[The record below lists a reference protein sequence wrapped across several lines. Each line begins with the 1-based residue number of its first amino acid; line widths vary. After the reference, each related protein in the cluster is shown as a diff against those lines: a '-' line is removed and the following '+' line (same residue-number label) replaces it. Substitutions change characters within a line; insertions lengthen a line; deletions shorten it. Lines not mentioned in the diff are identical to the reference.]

1 MVRNITGRAIV
12 NSSTFYRHYL
22 DKYDLLEQ
30 YLHEMYALFADRES
44 TILKKLDIKPA
55 LNSYYALLVECK
67 EAGVHHMQKKLTI
80 HDIAKIAGVSAA
92 TVSRVLN
99 QKTTVDPGIRE
110 HVMKIVNEHGFVPSI
125 AASALRGGRTQLIGV
140 LSPPLT
146 FPFVPEIMLGV
157 SEVADRTE
165 YEVVLY
171 MMSPVRDHKD
181 VLDRILMMKLS
192 AGLIAIV
199 PGGLGPHLDYLS
211 RQGIS
216 IVTIEDQVTPI
227 NTPWIGIDNVK
238 GGYEAT
244 HYLLS
249 LGHRRIA
256 HISGPAGYLCTNER
270 YEGYCQAL
278 HEAGLDV
285 DPGLRWQGD
294 FSVPGGRACAQQMF
308 SRPHEEWPDAI
319 FTAND
324 QTAFGVMDVAEEYGL
339 RIPDDFSLI
348 GFDDMPIAPFTKP
361 GLTTI
366 RQPHREMG
374 VLACELLLSSI
385 DSHNHPFMPFH
396 AGEEDSELAI
406 YQDGRWKT
414 AREGETFSRPV
425 AEENKNVRVLLP
437 TRLIERESCR
447 SRFCQK

>member
-1 MVRNITGRAIV
+1 
-12 NSSTFYRHYL
+12 
-22 DKYDLLEQ
+22 
-30 YLHEMYALFADRES
+30 
-44 TILKKLDIKPA
+44 
-55 LNSYYALLVECK
+55 
-67 EAGVHHMQKKLTI
+67 MQKKLTI
-80 HDIAKIAGVSAA
+80 YDIAKIAGVSAA

-110 HVMKIVNEHGFVPSI
+110 HVMKIVNEHGFVPSL
-125 AASALRGGRTQLIGV
+125 AASALRGGRSQLIGV

-157 SEVADRTE
+157 SEVADRTG

-171 MMSPVRDHKD
+171 MMSPARDHND
-181 VLDRILMMKLS
+181 VLDRILSLKLS

-211 RQGIS
+211 GQGVS
-216 IVTIEDQVTPI
+216 IVTIDDQVAPI
-227 NTPWIGIDNVK
+227 HTPWIGIDNVK

-244 HYLLS
+244 RYLLS
-249 LGHRRIA
+249 LGYRRIA
-256 HISGPAGYLCTNER
+256 HIAGPAGYLCTNER

-278 HEAGLDV
+278 REAGLDV
-285 DPGLRWQGD
+285 DPGLFWQGD
-294 FSVPGGRACAQQMF
+294 FSVPGGRTCAQQIF
-308 SRPHEEWPDAI
+308 ARPREEWPDAI

-324 QTAFGVMDVAEEYGL
+324 QTAFGVMDVAGEHGL

-348 GFDDMPIAPFTKP
+348 GFDDMPIAPFTTP

-385 DSHNHPFMPFH
+385 DSHLHPFTPLR
-396 AGEEDSELAI
+396 AGAEESELTI
-406 YQDGRWKT
+406 YQNGGWKT
-414 AREGETFSRPV
+414 VREGETFSRTG
-425 AEENKNVRVLLP
+425 ESSNIRVLLP
-437 TRLIERESCR
+437 TKLIERESCR
-447 SRFCQK
+447 RQG